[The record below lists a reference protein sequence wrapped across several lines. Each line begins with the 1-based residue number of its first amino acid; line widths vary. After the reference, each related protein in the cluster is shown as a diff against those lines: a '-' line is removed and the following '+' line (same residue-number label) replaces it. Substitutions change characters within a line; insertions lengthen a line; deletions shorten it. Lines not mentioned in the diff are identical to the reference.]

1 MKKGD
6 NMISFLHTE
15 SQASLMHCKLFN
27 LSHLSQASRLST
39 ASRVST
45 PFRPSPPE
53 YPPRAP
59 AAIPEKS

>member
-15 SQASLMHCKLFN
+15 SQASLMHCKLD